1 MAYVDYAYYKELYG
15 DSAIPEA
22 DFNRL
27 SWEACRKMDAATTG
41 IDGVRK
47 LAVAFPVD
55 EYAAECVKRCACEL
69 VSVLYQLKQAREN
82 AAKASGYTETT
93 NGLQGKVIS
102 SISSGNESISFS
114 SGSSGSSATAI
125 DKALSDKAAE
135 AQLYTDTI
143 REYLSGIADANGV
156 NLLFMGRYPY
166 RITKNS

>member
-1 MAYVDYAYYKELYG
+1 MTAYIDYEYFKTLYP
-15 DSAIPEA
+15 DIPEEV
-22 DFNRL
+22 FNRL
-27 SWEACRKMDAATTG
+27 SWDACRKMDAATTG

-47 LAVAFPVD
+47 LAVAFPTD

-69 VSVLYQLKQAREN
+69 VQILQQLKTAREN

-114 SGSSGSSATAI
+114 SGASGSSATAI
-125 DKALSDKAAE
+125 DKALSDKAVE

-143 REYLSGIADANGV
+143 REYLSGVSDANGV

-166 RITKNS
+166 FIKKGE

>member
-1 MAYVDYAYYKELYG
+1 MAAYIDYEYFKTLYP
-15 DSAIPEA
+15 DIPEEV
-22 DFNRL
+22 FNRL

-47 LAVAFPVD
+47 LAVAFPVE

-82 AAKASGYTETT
+82 AAKASGYTETA

-114 SGSSGSSATAI
+114 SGSSGSSATVI

-143 REYLSGIADANGV
+143 REYLSGVADANGV

-166 RITKNS
+166 CVRKEH

>member
-1 MAYVDYAYYKELYG
+1 MAYVDYAYYQSLYG

-47 LAVAFPVD
+47 LAVAFPTD
-55 EYAAECVKRCACEL
+55 EYAVECVKRCACEL

-114 SGSSGSSATAI
+114 SGTSGSSATVI

-135 AQLYTDTI
+135 AQLYADTI
-143 REYLSGIADANGV
+143 HEYLSGVSDANSV

-166 RITKNS
+166 RITNNS

>member
-1 MAYVDYAYYKELYG
+1 MAYVDYAYYQSLYG

-69 VSVLYQLKQAREN
+69 VQILQQLKTAREN

-114 SGSSGSSATAI
+114 SGTSGSSATAI

-143 REYLSGIADANGV
+143 REYISGVADANGV

-166 RITKNS
+166 RITNNS

>member
-1 MAYVDYAYYKELYG
+1 MAYIEYEYFKTLYP
-15 DSAIPEA
+15 DVPEA
-22 DFNRL
+22 DFKRL

-47 LAVAFPVD
+47 LAIAFPVD
-55 EYAAECVKRCACEL
+55 EYAAECVKRCACAL
-69 VSVLYQLKQAREN
+69 VDVLNQIKTAREN

-135 AQLYTDTI
+135 VQLYTDTI
-143 REYLSGIADANGV
+143 REYLSGVSDANGV

-166 RITKNS
+166 RLEKV